1 MAVNASLVT
10 NVVKDVLELDLISV
24 SLLKLV
30 KSILMIL
37 SVRLMDARV
46 KDNLFVKEIMMSLV
60 LLVVLVVLLAQV
72 IIAVNVSN
80 V

>member
-10 NVVKDVLELDLISV
+10 NVVKDALELDLISV
-24 SLLKLV
+24 SLLKLA

-37 SVRLMDARV
+37 SVKLMDARV

-72 IIAVNVSN
+72 TIAVNVSN